1 MSENKD
7 NRFQSLI
14 KSMMDNADGLMT
26 TKTVVGDPIKVD
38 DTIII
43 PLSDISI
50 GCAAGSNSADVKD
63 SGLGG
68 FSAKITPTAVLII
81 RDKLTKVV
89 NIKDNTSINKLL
101 DIVPDVV
108 DRFAAQ
114 IRGKKMMDDE
124 EAVNLAFPDEEDFEE
139 E

>member
-63 SGLGG
+63 SGMGG

-81 RDKLTKVV
+81 RDKITKVV
-89 NIKDNTSINKLL
+89 NIKDNTTVNKLL
-101 DIVPDVV
+101 DMAPDIV
-108 DRFAAQ
+108 DRFAAR
-114 IRGKKMMDDE
+114 IKGMKMMDEE
-124 EAVNLAFPDEEDFEE
+124 EAVNLAFPNEEDFEE